1 MKKGIVLLLVM
12 ISVLSCKN
20 QVKEVQVDKKAGEWV
35 SSGTKFLMGS
45 DEQVEMV
52 RSLISNYAAM
62 DAEGVFANTRDS
74 LRFFP
79 FNSEE
84 PVIMTSNDV
93 KEMFSQYDSIIS
105 DPILTN
111 LTASKFSVKLSV
123 TPTAMPT
130 LSSLL
135 ANTIII
141 PSPNSFLPLSTSFL
155 NSFGGNPSTF

>member
-20 QVKEVQVDKKAGEWV
+20 QVKEIQVDKKAGEWV

-105 DPILTN
+105 DPIY
-111 LTASKFSVKLSV
+111 
-123 TPTAMPT
+123 
-130 LSSLL
+130 
-135 ANTIII
+135 
-141 PSPNSFLPLSTSFL
+141 FLPYELDGVRSLVEVGSNETKYKKDGTVEEDFFL
-155 NSFGGNPSTF
+155 EKFIFGEDCKIHTVRQWRAAW

>member
-1 MKKGIVLLLVM
+1 MKKGIVLLMVM

-62 DAEGVFANTRDS
+62 DAEAVFANTQDS

-105 DPILTN
+105 DPIY
-111 LTASKFSVKLSV
+111 
-123 TPTAMPT
+123 
-130 LSSLL
+130 
-135 ANTIII
+135 
-141 PSPNSFLPLSTSFL
+141 FLPYELDGVRSLVEVGSNETKYKKDGTVEEDFFL
-155 NSFGGNPSTF
+155 EKFIFGEDGKIHTVRQWRAAW

>member
-45 DEQVEMV
+45 DEQVEVV

-105 DPILTN
+105 DPIY
-111 LTASKFSVKLSV
+111 
-123 TPTAMPT
+123 
-130 LSSLL
+130 
-135 ANTIII
+135 
-141 PSPNSFLPLSTSFL
+141 FLPYELDGVRSLVEVGSNETKYKKDGTVEEDFFL
-155 NSFGGNPSTF
+155 EKFIFGEDGKIHTVRQWRAAW

>member
-1 MKKGIVLLLVM
+1 MKKGIVLLMAM

-105 DPILTN
+105 DPIY
-111 LTASKFSVKLSV
+111 
-123 TPTAMPT
+123 
-130 LSSLL
+130 
-135 ANTIII
+135 
-141 PSPNSFLPLSTSFL
+141 FLPYELDGVRSIVEVGSNEIKYKKDGTVEEDFFL
-155 NSFGGNPSTF
+155 EKFIFGEDGKIHTVRQWRAAW

>member
-84 PVIMTSNDV
+84 PVMMTSNDL

-105 DPILTN
+105 DPIY
-111 LTASKFSVKLSV
+111 
-123 TPTAMPT
+123 
-130 LSSLL
+130 
-135 ANTIII
+135 
-141 PSPNSFLPLSTSFL
+141 FLPYELDGVRSLVEVGSNETKYKKDGTVEEDFFL
-155 NSFGGNPSTF
+155 EKFIFGEDGKIHTVRQWRAAW

>member
-1 MKKGIVLLLVM
+1 MKKGIFLLMVM

-105 DPILTN
+105 DPIY
-111 LTASKFSVKLSV
+111 
-123 TPTAMPT
+123 
-130 LSSLL
+130 
-135 ANTIII
+135 
-141 PSPNSFLPLSTSFL
+141 FLPYELDGVRSLVEVGSNETKYKKDGTVEEDFFL
-155 NSFGGNPSTF
+155 EKFIFGEDGKIHTVRQWRAAW

>member
-1 MKKGIVLLLVM
+1 M

-79 FNSEE
+79 FNLEE

-105 DPILTN
+105 DPIY
-111 LTASKFSVKLSV
+111 
-123 TPTAMPT
+123 
-130 LSSLL
+130 
-135 ANTIII
+135 
-141 PSPNSFLPLSTSFL
+141 FLPYELDGVRSLVEVGSNETKYKKDGTVEEDFFL
-155 NSFGGNPSTF
+155 EKFIFGEDGKIHTVRQWRAAW

>member
-1 MKKGIVLLLVM
+1 MKKGIVLLMVM

-105 DPILTN
+105 DPIY
-111 LTASKFSVKLSV
+111 
-123 TPTAMPT
+123 
-130 LSSLL
+130 
-135 ANTIII
+135 
-141 PSPNSFLPLSTSFL
+141 FLPYKLDGVRSLVEVGSNETKYKKDGTVEEDFFL
-155 NSFGGNPSTF
+155 EKFIFGEDGKIHTVRQWRAAW

>member
-62 DAEGVFANTRDS
+62 DAEAVFANTRDS

-84 PVIMTSNDV
+84 PVMMTSDDV

-105 DPILTN
+105 DPIY
-111 LTASKFSVKLSV
+111 
-123 TPTAMPT
+123 
-130 LSSLL
+130 
-135 ANTIII
+135 
-141 PSPNSFLPLSTSFL
+141 FLPYELDGVRSIVEVGSNEIKYKKDGTVEEDFFL
-155 NSFGGNPSTF
+155 EKFIFGEDGKIHTVRQWRAAW

>member
-1 MKKGIVLLLVM
+1 MKKGIVLLMVM

-62 DAEGVFANTRDS
+62 DAEAVFANTRDS

-84 PVIMTSNDV
+84 PVIVTSNDV

-105 DPILTN
+105 DPIY
-111 LTASKFSVKLSV
+111 
-123 TPTAMPT
+123 
-130 LSSLL
+130 
-135 ANTIII
+135 
-141 PSPNSFLPLSTSFL
+141 FLPYELDGVRSIVEVGSNEIKYKKDGTVEEDFFL
-155 NSFGGNPSTF
+155 EKFIFGEDGKIHTVRQWRAAW

>member
-1 MKKGIVLLLVM
+1 MKKGIVLLMVM

-62 DAEGVFANTRDS
+62 DAEAVFANTRDS

-105 DPILTN
+105 DPIY
-111 LTASKFSVKLSV
+111 
-123 TPTAMPT
+123 
-130 LSSLL
+130 
-135 ANTIII
+135 
-141 PSPNSFLPLSTSFL
+141 FLPYELDGVRSLVEVGSNETKYKKDGTVEEDFFL
-155 NSFGGNPSTF
+155 EKFIFGEDGKIHTVRQWRAAW

>member
-1 MKKGIVLLLVM
+1 M

-62 DAEGVFANTRDS
+62 NAEAVFANTRDS

-105 DPILTN
+105 DPIY
-111 LTASKFSVKLSV
+111 
-123 TPTAMPT
+123 
-130 LSSLL
+130 
-135 ANTIII
+135 
-141 PSPNSFLPLSTSFL
+141 FLPYKLDGVRSLVEVGSNETKYKKDGTVEEDFFL
-155 NSFGGNPSTF
+155 EKFIFGEDGKIHTVRQWRAAW

>member
-1 MKKGIVLLLVM
+1 MKKGIVLLMVM

-105 DPILTN
+105 DPIY
-111 LTASKFSVKLSV
+111 
-123 TPTAMPT
+123 
-130 LSSLL
+130 
-135 ANTIII
+135 
-141 PSPNSFLPLSTSFL
+141 FLPYELDGVRSIVEVGSNETKYKKDGTVEEDFFL
-155 NSFGGNPSTF
+155 EKFIFGEDGKIHTVRQWRAAW

>member
-1 MKKGIVLLLVM
+1 M

-105 DPILTN
+105 DPIY
-111 LTASKFSVKLSV
+111 
-123 TPTAMPT
+123 
-130 LSSLL
+130 
-135 ANTIII
+135 
-141 PSPNSFLPLSTSFL
+141 FLPYELDGVRSLVEVGSNETKYKKDGTVEKDFFL
-155 NSFGGNPSTF
+155 EKFIFGEDGKIHTVRQWRAAW

>member
-1 MKKGIVLLLVM
+1 MKKGIVLLMVM
-12 ISVLSCKN
+12 VSVLSCKN
-20 QVKEVQVDKKAGEWV
+20 QVTEVQVDKKAGEWV

-62 DAEGVFANTRDS
+62 DAEAVFANTRDS

-84 PVIMTSNDV
+84 PVMMKSDDV

-105 DPILTN
+105 EPIY
-111 LTASKFSVKLSV
+111 
-123 TPTAMPT
+123 
-130 LSSLL
+130 
-135 ANTIII
+135 
-141 PSPNSFLPLSTSFL
+141 FLPYELDGVRSIVEVGSNETKYKKDGTVEEDFFL
-155 NSFGGNPSTF
+155 EKFIFGEDGKIHTVRQWRAAW

>member
-62 DAEGVFANTRDS
+62 DAEAVFANTRDS

-105 DPILTN
+105 DPIY
-111 LTASKFSVKLSV
+111 
-123 TPTAMPT
+123 
-130 LSSLL
+130 
-135 ANTIII
+135 
-141 PSPNSFLPLSTSFL
+141 FLPYELDGVRSLVEVGSNETKYKKDGTVEEDFFL
-155 NSFGGNPSTF
+155 EKFIFGEDGKIHTVRQWRAAW

>member
-1 MKKGIVLLLVM
+1 MKKGIVLLMVM

-84 PVIMTSNDV
+84 PVMMTSDDV

-105 DPILTN
+105 DPIY
-111 LTASKFSVKLSV
+111 
-123 TPTAMPT
+123 
-130 LSSLL
+130 
-135 ANTIII
+135 
-141 PSPNSFLPLSTSFL
+141 FLPYELDGVRSLVEVGSNETKYKKDGTVEEDFFL
-155 NSFGGNPSTF
+155 EKFIFGEDGKIHTVRQWRAAW

>member
-1 MKKGIVLLLVM
+1 MKKGIVLLMVM

-62 DAEGVFANTRDS
+62 DAEAVFANTRDS

-84 PVIMTSNDV
+84 PVMMTSNDV

-105 DPILTN
+105 DPIY
-111 LTASKFSVKLSV
+111 
-123 TPTAMPT
+123 
-130 LSSLL
+130 
-135 ANTIII
+135 
-141 PSPNSFLPLSTSFL
+141 FLPYELDGVRSLVEVGSNEIKYKKDGTVEEDFFL
-155 NSFGGNPSTF
+155 EKFIFGEDGKIHTVRQWRAAW

>member
-20 QVKEVQVDKKAGEWV
+20 QVKEIQVDKKAGEWV

-62 DAEGVFANTRDS
+62 DAEGVFANTQDS

-84 PVIMTSNDV
+84 PVMMTSDDV

-105 DPILTN
+105 DPIY
-111 LTASKFSVKLSV
+111 
-123 TPTAMPT
+123 
-130 LSSLL
+130 
-135 ANTIII
+135 
-141 PSPNSFLPLSTSFL
+141 FLPYELDGVRSLVEVGSNETKYKKDGTVEEDFFL
-155 NSFGGNPSTF
+155 EKFIFGEDGKIHTVRQWRAAW

>member
-84 PVIMTSNDV
+84 PVMMTSDDV
-93 KEMFSQYDSIIS
+93 KEIFSQYDSIIS
-105 DPILTN
+105 EPIY
-111 LTASKFSVKLSV
+111 
-123 TPTAMPT
+123 
-130 LSSLL
+130 
-135 ANTIII
+135 
-141 PSPNSFLPLSTSFL
+141 FLPYELDGVRSVVEVGSNETKYKKDGTVEEDFFL
-155 NSFGGNPSTF
+155 EKFIFGEDGKIHTLRQWRAAW